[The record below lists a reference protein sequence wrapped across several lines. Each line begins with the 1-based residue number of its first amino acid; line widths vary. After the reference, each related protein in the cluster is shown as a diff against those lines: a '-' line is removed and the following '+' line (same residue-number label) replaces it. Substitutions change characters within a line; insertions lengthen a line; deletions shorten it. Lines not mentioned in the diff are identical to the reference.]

1 MGPSKRGCA
10 AGSGSRPRPPACDE
24 PSSAISVQ
32 VPDPELDAIT
42 AAFLSAGA
50 EFVVIGGFAVIAHD
64 YVRATEDVDLLIPA
78 DDENDGRCKSALT
91 ALGAVWAD
99 GGEAFESRDLIGRP
113 HSRLLT
119 RRGLVDLVREG
130 APPLDFATV
139 AAGAERAELGAGEFM
154 IAGLASIVSFKRLAG
169 RPRDRLDL
177 EELRAR
183 HGELPV
189 ERLPGLDDG

>member
-1 MGPSKRGCA
+1 
-10 AGSGSRPRPPACDE
+10 
-24 PSSAISVQ
+24 
-32 VPDPELDAIT
+32 
-42 AAFLSAGA
+42 
-50 EFVVIGGFAVIAHD
+50 VVIGGFAVIAHD
-64 YVRATEDVDLLIPA
+64 YVRATEDVDVLIPA
-78 DDENDGRCKSALT
+78 DDANDTRCKTALA

-99 GGEAFESRDLIGRP
+99 SREALHSRDLTGRP

-139 AAGAERAELGAGEFM
+139 AAGAERAELGAGEFL
-154 IAGLASIVSFKRLAG
+154 IAGLKSIVSFKRLAG

-189 ERLPGLDDG
+189 EPLPGLDD